1 MDVLLLRGNYE
12 QGRMA
17 VAAGSRLRP
26 HVLAKIDCVYQ
37 GVVDREAHP
46 RKLTQPRL
54 LTRLHTCIHTY
65 IHTYTHT
72 YLHTYIGSNF
82 GMYAESDL
90 TKDWHIVMAA
100 LSSMAEMRA
109 DKRIVLRAVSN

>member
-1 MDVLLLRGNYE
+1 MYINTYLHRHMDVLLLRGNYE

-46 RKLTQPRL
+46 RNLTQPLL

-65 IHTYTHT
+65 I
-72 YLHTYIGSNF
+72 LTYI
-82 GMYAESDL
+82 
-90 TKDWHIVMAA
+90 H
-100 LSSMAEMRA
+100 
-109 DKRIVLRAVSN
+109 RIELCYVRRVRVEEGLAHCHGCSI

>member
-1 MDVLLLRGNYE
+1 MYINTYLHRHMDVLVLHGNYE

-46 RKLTQPRL
+46 RNLTQPRL

-65 IHTYTHT
+65 ILTHT
-72 YLHTYIGSNF
+72 H
-82 GMYAESDL
+82 
-90 TKDWHIVMAA
+90 
-100 LSSMAEMRA
+100 
-109 DKRIVLRAVSN
+109 RIELWYVRRVRVEEGLAHCHGCSI